1 MNQPSFDPGLSQ
13 RYTGKISRTIN
24 KDGTFNVF
32 RKGIGIRNVNF
43 YQYLI
48 NISWARFFLIVI
60 GIYVFANVFFAGIY
74 LLLGV
79 EHLQGANVSTP
90 FDTFFSAFFFSVQ
103 TFTTVGYGTIAPKGI
118 LESAVASI
126 EVLCGLL
133 SVALATGLL
142 YGRFSRP
149 SAQIIFSSTMIV
161 APFQERTA
169 LMFRIANQRTNM
181 IMELEAKVMLMVV
194 EKNGDQM
201 KRRYHALTLERP
213 SVYFFPLT
221 WTIVH
226 PIEEGSPFFGKTE
239 KDLAELQAE
248 ILIMIK
254 GFDDTF
260 SQTVHARYSYRYDE
274 IIWGARFV
282 PAFFTND
289 HGDMILELERIH
301 DTERIALQGVQGL

>member
-1 MNQPSFDPGLSQ
+1 M
-13 RYTGKISRTIN
+13 
-24 KDGTFNVF
+24 
-32 RKGIGIRNVNF
+32 
-43 YQYLI
+43 
-48 NISWARFFLIVI
+48 SWTRFFGIVVAF
-60 GIYVFANVFFAGIY
+60 YVLANLFFAFVYIA
-74 LLLGV
+74 LGV
-79 EHLQGANVSTP
+79 DHLQGANTATP
-90 FDTFFSAFFFSVQ
+90 VDSFFSAFFFSVQ

-118 LESAVASI
+118 VESMAASI

-149 SAQIIFSSTMIV
+149 SAQIVFSQNLII

-169 LMFRIANQRTNM
+169 LEFRIANQRTNM
-181 IMELEAKVMLMVV
+181 IMELEAKVMLMTV

-201 KRRYHALTLERP
+201 QRKYNALTLERP

-226 PIEEGSPFFGKTE
+226 PIEEGSPLFGKNAD
-239 KDLAELQAE
+239 DLARLQAE

-260 SQTVHARYSYRYDE
+260 SQIVHARYSYRFDE
-274 IIWGARFV
+274 IIWGAKFV
-282 PAFFTND
+282 PAFYTD
-289 HGDMILELERIH
+289 EHGDMILELERIH
-301 DTERIALQGVQGL
+301 NIERVSLIST